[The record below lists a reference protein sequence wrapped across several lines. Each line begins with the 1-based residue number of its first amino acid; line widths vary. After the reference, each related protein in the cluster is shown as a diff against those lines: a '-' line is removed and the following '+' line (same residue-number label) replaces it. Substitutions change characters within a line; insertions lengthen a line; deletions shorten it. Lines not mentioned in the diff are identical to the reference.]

1 MTTGFVSVT
10 ELAKIYRV
18 RPLTIY
24 RLIESGELRVSR
36 VGRAIRIDIEE
47 ARKKFE
53 SKPAGQHALV

>member
-24 RLIESGELRVSR
+24 RLVESGELKVSR
-36 VGRAIRIDIEE
+36 VAGRA
-47 ARKKFE
+47 
-53 SKPAGQHALV
+53 VV